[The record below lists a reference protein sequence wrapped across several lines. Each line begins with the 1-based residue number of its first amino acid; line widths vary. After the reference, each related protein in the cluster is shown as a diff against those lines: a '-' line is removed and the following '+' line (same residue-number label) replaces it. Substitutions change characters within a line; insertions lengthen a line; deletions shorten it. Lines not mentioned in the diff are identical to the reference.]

1 MLTPKNELELCHLIC
16 SKLCKL
22 LMRKDKCVLYILFKT
37 EMENLL
43 SIYTYVNRVCV
54 QKFEH
59 DYISQRKLR
68 KIYILWLTWIT
79 LSGE

>member
-1 MLTPKNELELCHLIC
+1 MLTQKNELELCHLIC
-16 SKLCKL
+16 SKFCKF
-22 LMRKDKCVLYILFKT
+22 LMRKDKCVYYTYFLKQRWKSF
-37 EMENLL
+37 
-43 SIYTYVNRVCV
+43 SIYTYVNRICV

-68 KIYILWLTWIT
+68 KIYILWLTQIT